1 MARRISTWLLMV
13 CTMALVGCDH
23 ATKLVASTTLR
34 NRTVDLVPGVLDL
47 QYTENHDVAFSLLR
61 SAAIPGRPMV
71 LLALAAI
78 GTVFVAF
85 LWWRRRNLAT
95 AVEHAGWSL
104 TMAGALGNMVDRVLR
119 GYVVDFIH
127 LRHWPVFN
135 VADALVVAGVTLL
148 AFGRRK
154 HRDADTSA

>member
-1 MARRISTWLLMV
+1 MARRISTWLLIL

-23 ATKLVASTTLR
+23 ATKLVASAALR
-34 NRTVDLVPGVLDL
+34 DRTVDLVPGVLDL

-61 SAAIPGRPMV
+61 PAAIPGRPMV
-71 LLALAAI
+71 LLVLAAI

-85 LWWRRRNLAT
+85 LWWRRRDLAT
-95 AVEHAGWSL
+95 TAEHVGWSL

-127 LRHWPVFN
+127 VRHWPVFN
-135 VADALVVAGVTLL
+135 VADALVVAGVVLL

-154 HRDADTSA
+154 HQDADAV